1 MIALI
6 QRFTVLVPVVLL
18 ALLFSACRGD
28 EFKRLEEENKR
39 LKQEI
44 EALQEENEKR
54 VAELQT
60 AIENMKLTSRD
71 VRVGSEGEMIVEDVL
86 FSAGEA
92 ELGDYGKAV
101 LKKVADILKDRPEH
115 IRVDGHTDADP
126 LIKTRRIWHSNW
138 GLSAIRAAN
147 VVEFLEQCGI
157 EPKRMSIAAFA
168 GTRPIAPNTTKEQ
181 KTKNRRVAIRLFKT
195 R

>member
-1 MIALI
+1 MIAFI
-6 QRFTVLVPVVLL
+6 HRFTVLAPVISLAVLL
-18 ALLFSACRGD
+18 GACQGD
-28 EFKRLEEENKR
+28 EIKRLEEDNKR

-54 VAELQT
+54 VTELQ
-60 AIENMKLTSRD
+60 AALENMKLTSRD

-92 ELGDYGKAV
+92 ELGDYGKNV
-101 LKKVADILKDRPEH
+101 LKKVADILINRPEH

-126 LIKTRRIWHSNW
+126 LVKTRRIWKSNW

-157 EPKRMSIAAFA
+157 EPERMSIAAFA
-168 GTRPIAPNTTKEQ
+168 GTRPIAPNTTKAE
-181 KTKNRRVAIRLFKT
+181 KMKNRRVAIRLFKN